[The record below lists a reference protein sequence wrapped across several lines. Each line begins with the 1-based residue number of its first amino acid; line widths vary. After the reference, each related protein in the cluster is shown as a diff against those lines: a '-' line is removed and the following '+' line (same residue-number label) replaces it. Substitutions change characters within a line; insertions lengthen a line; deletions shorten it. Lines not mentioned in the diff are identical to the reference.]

1 MDIILCL
8 YSRYC
13 SESVNFLNML
23 EKKMDVRKL
32 CVDNESVRQK
42 LIDSEYNLKQIPIV
56 FIFRVSGEVE
66 KIEGNECFEWLKFI
80 EEKLNETAPDTT
92 EKVSVEA
99 VEFIN
104 EPEKEELERK
114 KDEMVEK
121 STQKEGGILNRAQ
134 QLQKERVDD
143 NATIPKQK
151 DL

>member
-13 SESVNFLNML
+13 SDSVNFLASL
-23 EKKMDVRKL
+23 EKKMEVRKL
-32 CVDNESVRQK
+32 CVDNEEVRQK
-42 LIDSEYNLKQIPIV
+42 LIDSEYNLKQIPVV

-80 EEKLNETAPDTT
+80 EQKLDETKPTD
-92 EKVSVEA
+92 KISVEA

-104 EPEKEELERK
+104 DPETEELERK
-114 KDEMVEK
+114 KDEIIDK

-143 NATIPKQK
+143 NPVIPKTN
-151 DL
+151 DSI